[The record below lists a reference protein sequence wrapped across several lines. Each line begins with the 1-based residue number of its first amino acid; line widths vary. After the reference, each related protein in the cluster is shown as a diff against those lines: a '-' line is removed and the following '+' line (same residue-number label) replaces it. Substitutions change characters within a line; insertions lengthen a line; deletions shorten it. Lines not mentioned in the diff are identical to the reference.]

1 MSALREAVGATLL
14 KAVELTPD
22 ELEEQDRKEFTQLT
36 EALLAVFEAHQPTW
50 TVPLVQDVTTAAL
63 NSLATSGWPVPRL
76 DITVALAA
84 AGIAPGEVR

>member
-1 MSALREAVGATLL
+1 MSALREAIGATLL
-14 KAVELTPD
+14 KAVELAPD

-50 TVPLVQDVTTAAL
+50 TGPLVMDVTTAVL
-63 NSLATSGWPVPRL
+63 NSLAASGVFVERYTV
-76 DITVALAA
+76 TVALAA